1 MLLLLKLRTSGCV
14 IVGALCVVLSVFEP
28 VRWLPWDMLAAVV
41 VCMVTVRFV
50 LRQRVAA
57 ALAVPVEEE
66 QADDYPS
73 IAKLPKQIRNYFIYV
88 AFEPGLTPGRQR
100 KYEHADN
107 FRMASLN
114 DPEAL
119 VTYQRRYHHGCCGS
133 RDEVIEDDGGNL
145 WVVGFNYGH

>member
-1 MLLLLKLRTSGCV
+1 MLLLLKLRTPGCV

-66 QADDYPS
+66 QEADDYDDDD
-73 IAKLPKQIRNYFIYV
+73 YY
-88 AFEPGLTPGRQR
+88 
-100 KYEHADN
+100 
-107 FRMASLN
+107 
-114 DPEAL
+114 
-119 VTYQRRYHHGCCGS
+119 
-133 RDEVIEDDGGNL
+133 DEDEL
-145 WVVGFNYGH
+145 Q

>member
-1 MLLLLKLRTSGCV
+1 MLLKLRTPGCV

-66 QADDYPS
+66 QEADDY
-73 IAKLPKQIRNYFIYV
+73 
-88 AFEPGLTPGRQR
+88 
-100 KYEHADN
+100 
-107 FRMASLN
+107 
-114 DPEAL
+114 
-119 VTYQRRYHHGCCGS
+119 
-133 RDEVIEDDGGNL
+133 DGG
-145 WVVGFNYGH
+145 YYEEDES